1 MWSLSKVNQIHCSGI
16 FFLIFLLIIGFWF
29 WLCWIS
35 VAFGWLSLVLVSWVL
50 LCTVMATVL
59 ELELQYLVVAPG
71 LQSKALRSCGACT
84 EFLLGTWILLQ
95 PEVEPTVII
104 Q

>member
-1 MWSLSKVNQIHCSGI
+1 MVIKQSQSDSLLWY

-29 WLCWIS
+29 WLCRIS

-50 LCTVMATVL
+50 LCTVTATVL

-71 LQSKALRSCGACT
+71 LQSKALRSCGACA

-95 PEVEPTVII
+95 PEVKPTVII